1 MYSLFRYAIGA
12 SLKSA
17 AKGFVMNNIIRCN
30 FRELLLCLSNAQD
43 LISPLLDSH
52 QQQVAYL
59 SYRLAE
65 QLGLSAHERKEI
77 FLAALVHDLGA
88 LSTNELLS
96 ITEHEPITAYNHAFK
111 SAALIEGF
119 RPLRPVAKIVKYH
132 HVPWS
137 DGQGLNFNGE
147 AVPLY
152 SHILHLADRV
162 CAALNQ
168 QSNVLSQL
176 PGVLEGINRR
186 SGMFFAPNFVAALNK
201 LSKKEYIWLDLTAR
215 KPVDMLPTQELFDNL
230 SLDID
235 EIIDFAILFSRIIDF
250 RSRFT
255 ASHSAG
261 VAKVAESLSQ
271 LVGFSP
277 IERKMM
283 LIAGYLH
290 DLGKL
295 AIDNEILEKPDS
307 LEPDE
312 FNAMR
317 AHTYY
322 TYVLLDQIQQ
332 FDTIK
337 VWAAYHHERL
347 DGKGYPFHISGDNLP
362 LGARV
367 MAVADVFT
375 AITEDRPYRR
385 GMSMECATQ
394 VLNNM
399 VDDGALDGNVVK
411 MATDNFMLLHD
422 IRAAAQRVAE
432 RQYQNFLGIP
442 PQMPDAVA
450 LLID

>member
-1 MYSLFRYAIGA
+1 
-12 SLKSA
+12 
-17 AKGFVMNNIIRCN
+17 MNNIIRCN
-30 FRELLLCLSNAQD
+30 FRELLLCLSDAQD
-43 LISPLLDSH
+43 LISPLLASH

-65 QLGLSAHERKEI
+65 QLGLSAQERKEI

-96 ITEHEPITAYNHAFK
+96 ITEHEPIAAYNHAFK
-111 SAALIEGF
+111 GAALIEGF
-119 RPLRPVAKIVKYH
+119 RPLRPAARMVKYH

-137 DGQGLNFNGE
+137 DGQGLSFNGE

-152 SHILHLADRV
+152 SHIIHLADRV
-162 CAALNQ
+162 CAGFNDK
-168 QSNVLSQL
+168 SNVLSQL
-176 PGVLEGINRR
+176 PRVLTRINQQ
-186 SGMFFAPNFVAALNK
+186 SGSRFAPNFVAALNK

-215 KPVDMLPTQELFDNL
+215 DPVDMLPTRELFDNL

-235 EIIDFAILFSRIIDF
+235 EIIDFALLFSHIIDF

-261 VAKVAESLSQ
+261 VAKVAESLAH
-271 LVGFSP
+271 LMGFSP

-295 AIDNEILEKPDS
+295 AIDNEILEKPNN

-312 FNAMR
+312 FNTIR

-322 TYVLLDQIQQ
+322 TYVLLDKIKQ

-362 LGARV
+362 LGSRV

-385 GMSMECATQ
+385 GMPMERATQ

-399 VDDGALDGNVVK
+399 VDDGALDGNVANTAV
-411 MATDNFMLLHD
+411 DNFVFLND

-432 RQYQNFLGIP
+432 RQYKNFLGILP
-442 PQMPDAVA
+442 ELQDDPVLATN
-450 LLID
+450 

>member
-1 MYSLFRYAIGA
+1 
-12 SLKSA
+12 
-17 AKGFVMNNIIRCN
+17 MNNFIRCN

-59 SYRLAE
+59 AYRLAE
-65 QLGLSAHERKEI
+65 QLGLSAQERKEI

-96 ITEHEPITAYNHAFK
+96 LVEHEPIVAYNHAFK

-119 RPLRPVAKIVKYH
+119 RPLRPVAKMVKYH

-137 DGQGLNFNGE
+137 NGEGLHFNGDS
-147 AVPLY
+147 VPLY
-152 SHILHLADRV
+152 SHLLHLSDRV
-162 CAALNQ
+162 CAGLRLEN
-168 QSNVLSQL
+168 NPLSQL
-176 PGVLEGINRR
+176 PGVLQGINQR
-186 SGMFFAPNFVAALNK
+186 SGTTFAPDFVAALNK
-201 LSKKEYIWLDLTAR
+201 LSKKEYIWLDLTAHS
-215 KPVDMLPTQELFDNL
+215 PVEMLPTQELFDHL
-230 SLDID
+230 SLDI
-235 EIIDFAILFSRIIDF
+235 EEVTDFAMLFSRIIDF

-261 VAKVAESLSQ
+261 VAKVAESLAH

-295 AIDNEILEKPDS
+295 WIPSEILEKPNS

-312 FNAMR
+312 FNVMR
-317 AHTYY
+317 SHTYY
-322 TYVLLDQIQQ
+322 TYVLLGRIKQ
-332 FDTIK
+332 FDVIRT
-337 VWAAYHHERL
+337 WAAYHHERL
-347 DGKGYPFHISGDNLP
+347 DGKGYPFHIRGDDLP

-375 AITEDRPYRR
+375 AITEDRPYRK
-385 GMSMECATQ
+385 GMPMARAVQ

-399 VDDGALDGNVVK
+399 VDNGALDGNVVG
-411 MATDNFMLLHD
+411 MAIDNFIFLSDL
-422 IRAAAQRVAE
+422 RAGAQKVAE
-432 RQYQNFLGIP
+432 RQYRNFLGVSATAP
-442 PQMPDAVA
+442 AGPDMDI
-450 LLID
+450 LLVEA

>member
-1 MYSLFRYAIGA
+1 
-12 SLKSA
+12 
-17 AKGFVMNNIIRCN
+17 MNNIIRCN

-65 QLGLSAHERKEI
+65 QSGLSAQERKEI

-88 LSTNELLS
+88 LSTNELLE
-96 ITEHEPITAYNHAFK
+96 ITEREALTPYNHAFK

-119 RPLRPVAKIVKYH
+119 RPLRPVAKIVKFH

-147 AVPLY
+147 TVPLY
-152 SHILHLADRV
+152 SHIIHLADYV
-162 CAALNQ
+162 CTELNAK
-168 QSNVLSQL
+168 SNVISQL
-176 PGVLEGINRR
+176 PGMLKGVGQH
-186 SGMFFAPNFVAALNK
+186 SGTRFTPSFVAALNK
-201 LSKKEYIWLDLTAR
+201 LSRKESIWLDLVSR
-215 KPVDMLPTQELFDNL
+215 NPVDMLPTQELFDHL
-230 SLDID
+230 SLEIE

-250 RSRFT
+250 RSPFT

-261 VAKVAESLSQ
+261 VAKVAESLAH
-271 LVGFSP
+271 LMGFSP

-295 AIDNEILEKPDS
+295 AIDNDILEKPNS
-307 LEPDE
+307 LERDE

-322 TYVLLDQIQQ
+322 TYVLLDRIKQ

-337 VWAAYHHERL
+337 IWAAYHHERL
-347 DGKGYPFHISGDNLP
+347 DGKGYPFHIDGENLP

-375 AITEDRPYRR
+375 AITEDRPYRK
-385 GMSMECATQ
+385 GMPTESATQ

-411 MATDNFMLLHD
+411 AATDNFQFLSEL
-422 IRAAAQRVAE
+422 RAAAQRVAE
-432 RQYQNFLGIP
+432 RQYRNFLGIP
-442 PQMPDAVA
+442 PQPKGPFVPSPD
-450 LLID
+450 